1 MTFAT
6 KEDGSCYSRSIF
18 FHINNVLLLIVAKL
32 QKVIEY
38 QRLLRFIMQ
47 IVGISL
53 CRMWE
58 FHYADCGDFIK
69 QNVGISLSRLCFS
82 GIKPQCMSLKKSK
95 GNEDCR

>member
-47 IVGISL
+47 NV
-53 CRMWE
+53 
-58 FHYADCGDFIK
+58 DFDI
-69 QNVGISLSRLCFS
+69 QSH
-82 GIKPQCMSLKKSK
+82 CMSLKKSK
-95 GNEDCR
+95 GNDIQSGTKHNFGYFQESFPGLKP

>member
-58 FHYADCGDFIK
+58 FHYAECGNFIK
-69 QNVGISLSRLCFS
+69 QNVDFDIQSH
-82 GIKPQCMSLKKSK
+82 CMSLKKSK